1 MSHLP
6 LPQTPEEVASSAMVL
21 LGMRPLQSFS
31 EIGRD
36 EVTAASAL
44 YELMVSDLSEAHRWK
59 FCSGQQLLEV
69 DPTPPVDRYET
80 AFHMPAFEQGTPFFI
95 HTCRS
100 GDIVHPYEIMADR
113 IYCDIG
119 TGEGLVAQY
128 SYRVAEAYWPP
139 SFKMCA
145 VFKLAAML
153 AAAVTRNANQ
163 MKSMEGAFELQ
174 LMRAKGRDAQ
184 SVTPK
189 RLRQKR
195 FLHNRI
201 MPGPVN

>member
-1 MSHLP
+1 MSQLP

-69 DPTPPVDRYET
+69 DPVPPLDRYET
-80 AFHMPAFEQGTPFFI
+80 AFHMPAFEQGTPYFI

-100 GDIVHPYEIMADR
+100 GDVVQKYEIMADR
-113 IYCDIG
+113 IYCDIASDA
-119 TGEGLVAQY
+119 GLVAEY
-128 SYRVAEAYWPP
+128 SFRVAEAFWPP

-145 VFKLAAML
+145 TFKLAHML
-153 AAAVTRNANQ
+153 AVSVTRNKEQ
-163 MKSMEGAFELQ
+163 IGSMGQAAPHGGSAPPSS
-174 LMRAKGRDAQ
+174 RPSPTAP
-184 SVTPK
+184 TT
-189 RLRQKR
+189 
-195 FLHNRI
+195 
-201 MPGPVN
+201 